1 MSLWHSKTTKE
12 VLDQL
17 NVTAQS
23 GLTDSE
29 AKNRLDK
36 YGPNELKS
44 AEKESLFMRFLDQ
57 MKDPMI
63 IVLLIAAVLSFV
75 SSGFTDWVDSVI
87 ILLIVIVNAVI
98 SISQEDNAEKAL
110 EALHK
115 MSAPLAKV
123 IRNGSL
129 TRVETNLLFP
139 AISSSWRLATW
150 FPRTPASWSAP
161 T

>member
-1 MSLWHSKTTKE
+1 MSQWHSKTTKE

-17 NVTAQS
+17 NVTVQD

-29 AKNRLDK
+29 AKKRLDQ

-44 AEKESLFMRFLDQ
+44 AERASLFMRFLDQ

-110 EALHK
+110 RPFGK
-115 MSAPLAKV
+115 C
-123 IRNGSL
+123 
-129 TRVETNLLFP
+129 
-139 AISSSWRLATW
+139 RLRW
-150 FPRTPASWSAP
+150 QRLSEMVL
-161 T
+161 

>member
-1 MSLWHSKTTKE
+1 MTVRGHLQYKIIQEGVQAMSQWHSKTTKE

-17 NVTAQS
+17 KVTAES

-29 AKNRLDK
+29 VKKRLEQ

-63 IVLLIAAVLSFV
+63 IVLLVAAVLSFV

-87 ILLIVIVNAVI
+87 ILLIVTVLRILIPLAVPIAVI
-98 SISQEDNAEKAL
+98 LVLIYHFK
-110 EALHK
+110 
-115 MSAPLAKV
+115 
-123 IRNGSL
+123 R
-129 TRVETNLLFP
+129 R
-139 AISSSWRLATW
+139 R
-150 FPRTPASWSAP
+150 
-161 T
+161 

>member
-1 MSLWHSKTTKE
+1 MSQWHSKTTKE

-17 NVTAQS
+17 NVTVQD

-29 AKNRLDK
+29 AKKRLDQ

-44 AEKESLFMRFLDQ
+44 AERESLFMRFLDQ

-110 EALHK
+110 EALRK

-123 IRNGSL
+123 IRNGSM
-129 TRVETNLLFP
+129 TRVETNLLVPGDIIVLEAGDLFRQMP
-139 AISSSWRLATW
+139 EFWNALI
-150 FPRTPASWSAP
+150 
-161 T
+161 

>member
-1 MSLWHSKTTKE
+1 MSQWHSKTTKE

-17 NVTAQS
+17 NVTVQD

-29 AKNRLDK
+29 AKKRLDQ

-44 AEKESLFMRFLDQ
+44 AERESLFMRFLDQ

-110 EALHK
+110 EALRK
-115 MSAPLAKV
+115 M
-123 IRNGSL
+123 
-129 TRVETNLLFP
+129 
-139 AISSSWRLATW
+139 
-150 FPRTPASWSAP
+150 
-161 T
+161 